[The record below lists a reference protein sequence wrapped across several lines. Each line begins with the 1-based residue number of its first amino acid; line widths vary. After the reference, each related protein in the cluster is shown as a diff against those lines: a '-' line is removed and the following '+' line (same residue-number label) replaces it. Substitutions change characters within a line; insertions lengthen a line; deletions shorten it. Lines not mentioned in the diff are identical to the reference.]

1 MGMVEDT
8 DLKDLIIQV
17 ARRSHKSLQAGLQDS
32 ADRASS
38 QYGFEL
44 LPWLWVEMSYF
55 LLAIELYQAMPHWH
69 YVSGRCLK
77 PVPFELRM
85 GALAL
90 WSSAWYYDICLRKAR
105 DRGNSRQAWENTEE
119 WRKLLESTLDTIR
132 QEIGTSRDLES
143 ERLFWR
149 DYQKT
154 RDSRLKRLWIRVR
167 HWWNTLS
174 WGH

>member
-1 MGMVEDT
+1 MNKVEDT

-17 ARRSHKSLQAGLQDS
+17 ARRSHKSLQQALSEPTD
-32 ADRASS
+32 
-38 QYGFEL
+38 EL
-44 LPWLWVEMSYF
+44 LPWAWVEMSYF
-55 LLAIELYQAMPHWH
+55 LLAIELYQSMPHWH

-90 WSSAWYYDICLRKAR
+90 FSSAFYYDIMLRKAR
-105 DRGNSRQAWENTEE
+105 DRGNSRQARENTEE
-119 WRKLLESTLDTIR
+119 WRKLLKSTLDTIR